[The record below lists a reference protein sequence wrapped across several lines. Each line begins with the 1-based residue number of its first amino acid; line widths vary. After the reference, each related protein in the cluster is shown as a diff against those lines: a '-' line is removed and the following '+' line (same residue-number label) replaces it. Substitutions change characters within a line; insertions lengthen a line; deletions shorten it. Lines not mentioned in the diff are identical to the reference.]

1 MNGVVALEHAIGRVH
16 HRLYACRHVRH
27 LSLSL
32 SLSFSTPSSRLTTTK
47 LQQQNKQPQQSDL
60 S

>member
-27 LSLSL
+27 LSLS
-32 SLSFSTPSSRLTTTK
+32 FSTPSSRITTTK

>member
-1 MNGVVALEHAIGRVH
+1 MNGVVALEHAIGRVR

-32 SLSFSTPSSRLTTTK
+32 NAFLTTHDDKAPTT
-47 LQQQNKQPQQSDL
+47 NKQPQQSDL